1 MWVWVVLVEGFPGLF
16 DVPVV
21 RWWGKSTDGLVLVV
35 IGSKEVVE
43 VVDIGRSWKRGCGSG
58 L

>member
-1 MWVWVVLVEGFPGLF
+1 MWVWVVLMEGFPGLLG
-16 DVPVV
+16 VSVE
-21 RWWGKSTDGLVLVV
+21 RWWGESTDGWVLVV

-43 VVDIGRSWKRGCGSG
+43 VVEVERSWKRGCDSG